1 MKTKGLDHKQDVL
14 SQLDQQLVYLFLSV
28 MAVYVMENVLHYTPT
43 SPESPEFAM
52 HHYMAM
58 NYIMDHPECVQD
70 VEREMVI
77 PGGKRG
83 KAIFHSWR
91 YKVVDNF
98 ILWRWTNK
106 GGIYIRERDHKVYL
120 VKGLENG
127 LGHKQALF
135 PMRCRATIYPFED
148 VIVSDGYMTVEGNG
162 GITKELRA
170 ELEKVVEE
178 AKRSGAIITS
188 LQPEKEEEKPDEE
201 SSEVRASGANI
212 VEGQNALTDE
222 DDELYMNLLDNYLQ
236 FTAID
241 QDGHLVSRMLEAIK
255 RENADFTL
263 DSMKSS
269 WLTMCSNFSPA
280 KVDQCMRTRRTPGGV
295 RGIRIFKSWKRMHI
309 NERCLFLELTD
320 AGAIL
325 VNLENKNVYLVQGA
339 EISMEEI
346 AEVCPSM
353 GTVCLFPFEDKILVA
368 DVICMD
374 EKAPSEEEIALG
386 KRYYM
391 QAVNEGKVV
400 TQI

>member
-28 MAVYVMENVLHYTPT
+28 MAMYVMENVQHYTPT
-43 SPESPEFAM
+43 TPESPEFAM

-58 NYIMDHPECVQD
+58 SYIMDHPECVQD

-135 PMRCRATIYPFED
+135 PMRCRASIYPFED
-148 VIVSDGYMTVEGNG
+148 VIVSDGYMSVEGSG
-162 GITKELRA
+162 SITKELQA

-178 AKRSGAIITS
+178 AKRSGAIITR
-188 LQPEKEEEKPDEE
+188 LQPEKEAEMTTKKPDEE

-222 DDELYMNLLDNYLQ
+222 DNELYMNLNFANFISD
-236 FTAID
+236 ID
-241 QDGHLVSRMLEAIK
+241 RSGK
-255 RENADFTL
+255 
-263 DSMKSS
+263 KSG
-269 WLTMCSNFSPA
+269 FS
-280 KVDQCMRTRRTPGGV
+280 
-295 RGIRIFKSWKRMHI
+295 
-309 NERCLFLELTD
+309 
-320 AGAIL
+320 
-325 VNLENKNVYLVQGA
+325 
-339 EISMEEI
+339 
-346 AEVCPSM
+346 
-353 GTVCLFPFEDKILVA
+353 KI
-368 DVICMD
+368 
-374 EKAPSEEEIALG
+374 
-386 KRYYM
+386 
-391 QAVNEGKVV
+391 
-400 TQI
+400 